1 MGSRQRLLTIIYA
14 LIIIL
19 CAGIIGYT
27 LIEGW
32 SLLDSL
38 YMTVITLSTV
48 GYQEVR
54 ELSEA
59 GRIFS
64 IVLIIFGV
72 GAMFYTL
79 TTVVQYILEGNLAN
93 IWGRRRMKDKI
104 AKLKNHVILCGYGL
118 VGREVAKVFKDEGV
132 PLVIVEQDPEALAL
146 AAESEYL
153 CIQGNANS
161 DEILEEAGIRRARAL
176 VAALGT
182 DAENVYVTLSARQKR
197 ADLFIVARASTTE
210 SEPKLLQAGANRTMS
225 PYGIGGRRLAMLT
238 LRPVVVDFVDTT
250 LTSRRGELML
260 ENIKISQGSPV
271 CGKNIGEGRQYAGGA
286 SILAVRKKRGGRVVT
301 NPPNDITLE
310 EEDELVVLGTRE
322 QLRSLEGAVEA

>member
-1 MGSRQRLLTIIYA
+1 MSTRQRLLTILYA
-14 LIIIL
+14 VIIII
-19 CAGIIGYT
+19 CIGVIGYV

-32 SLLDSL
+32 SFLDAL
-38 YMTVITLSTV
+38 YMTIITLSTV
-48 GYQEVR
+48 GFQEVR
-54 ELSEA
+54 ELSE
-59 GRIFS
+59 GGMIFS
-64 IVLIIFGV
+64 MVLILFGIAALSYSLFTV
-72 GAMFYTL
+72 G
-79 TTVVQYILEGNLAN
+79 QYILEGNLAT

-132 PLVIVEQDPEALAL
+132 PLVIIEQDPDALAL
-146 AAESEYL
+146 AAEGEYL

-161 DEILEEAGIRRARAL
+161 DEILEEAGIRKARAL

-182 DAENVYVTLSARQKR
+182 DAENVYVTLSARQMR

-250 LTSRRGELML
+250 LTSRRGELIL
-260 ENIKISQGSPV
+260 ENIKISPGSPV
-271 CGKNIGEGRQYAGGA
+271 CGKEIKEGRQHSSGTT
-286 SILAVRKKRGGRVVT
+286 ILAVKKRDGRLFT
-301 NPPNDITLE
+301 NPPADTLLE
-310 EEDELVVLGTRE
+310 VDDELIVIGTRE

>member
-1 MGSRQRLLTIIYA
+1 MVSRQRLLTIVYA

-19 CAGIIGYT
+19 CIGVIGYK

-32 SLLDSL
+32 SFLDSL

-48 GYQEVR
+48 GYQEV
-54 ELSEA
+54 EGMTNA

-72 GAMFYTL
+72 GAMYYTL
-79 TTVVQYILEGNLAN
+79 ITVVQYILEGNLAN
-93 IWGRRRMKDKI
+93 IWGRRRMKNKI

-132 PLVIVEQDPEALAL
+132 PLVVIEQDPGALAL

-153 CIQGNANS
+153 CVQGNANS
-161 DEILEEAGIRRARAL
+161 DEVLEEAGIRRARAL

-260 ENIKISQGSPV
+260 ENIKISQGSPI
-271 CGKNIGEGRQYAGGA
+271 CGKDIKEGRQHSGGVT
-286 SILAVRKKRGGRVVT
+286 ILALKKRDGRLFN
-301 NPPNDITLE
+301 NPSADTLLE
-310 EEDELVVLGTRE
+310 VDDELVVIGTQE
-322 QLRSLEGAVEA
+322 QLRRLEGAVEA

>member
-1 MGSRQRLLTIIYA
+1 
-14 LIIIL
+14 
-19 CAGIIGYT
+19 
-27 LIEGW
+27 
-32 SLLDSL
+32 
-38 YMTVITLSTV
+38 MTVITLSTV
-48 GYQEVR
+48 GYEEVK
-54 ELSEA
+54 ELSDA

-64 IVLIIFGV
+64 IVLIVFGV
-72 GAMFYTL
+72 GAMLYTL
-79 TTVVQYILEGNLAN
+79 TTIVQDILEGNLAN

-118 VGREVAKVFKDEGV
+118 VGREVAKVFKGEGV
-132 PLVIVEQDPEALAL
+132 PLVIIEQDPETLAL
-146 AAESEYL
+146 AAENEYL

-182 DAENVYVTLSARQKR
+182 DAENVYVTLSARQMR
-197 ADLFIVARASTTE
+197 PDIFIVARASTTE

-250 LTSRRGELML
+250 LTSRGGELML

-271 CGKNIGEGRQYAGGA
+271 CGKEIKEGRQYSGGTT
-286 SILAVRKKRGGRVVT
+286 ILAVKKRDGRLFT
-301 NPPNDITLE
+301 NPTSDTVLE
-310 EEDELVVLGTRE
+310 VDDELVVIGTRE

>member
-1 MGSRQRLLTIIYA
+1 MVSRQRLLTIIYA
-14 LIIIL
+14 LVIIL
-19 CAGIIGYT
+19 CVGVIGYSV
-27 LIEGW
+27 IEKW
-32 SLLDSL
+32 SFLDSL

-54 ELSEA
+54 ELSDA
-59 GRIFS
+59 GRIFG

-72 GAMFYTL
+72 GAMYYTL
-79 TTVVQYILEGNLAN
+79 ITVVQYILEGNLAT

-104 AKLKNHVILCGYGL
+104 AKLKSHVILCGYGL
-118 VGREVAKVFKDEGV
+118 VGREVARVFKEEGV
-132 PLVIVEQDPEALAL
+132 PLVIIEQDPEALAL

-153 CIQGNANS
+153 CVHGNANS
-161 DEILEEAGIRRARAL
+161 DEVLEEAGIRRARAL

-182 DAENVYVTLSARQKR
+182 DAENVYVTLSARQMR
-197 ADLFIVARASTTE
+197 ADLFIVARASTSE

-250 LTSRRGELML
+250 LTSRRGELVL

-271 CGKNIGEGRQYAGGA
+271 CGKEIKEGRQYSGGTT
-286 SILAVRKKRGGRVVT
+286 ILAVKKRDGRLFT
-301 NPPNDITLE
+301 NPPSDTLLE
-310 EEDELVVLGTRE
+310 VDDELVVIGTRE